1 MLRAVTL
8 LALVGADIDN
18 VYPVPYVT
26 NPVARHV
33 AYAVPAN
40 TPTVCTLYGFEEDN
54 AVLSFQIHTLPAQG
68 KLYETSQ
75 NYRSMKTDPKN
86 TPNPIEEH
94 QLPYELSDPAHEVVY
109 VPPDNVFPPEGRWAS
124 FTYVVVDPA
133 AGITSE
139 VGYVGL
145 ANPENYIAES
155 SFVSGVDG
163 WVITGNVGQAIPVH
177 QPYGWG
183 LLNRYV
189 YGTDDVQ
196 YVDFKT
202 GNDRSKWYFT
212 APESWYLPDI
222 GTAYGGSLQFTVKST
237 YGDFHY
243 LNSPLDWVSLECD
256 ECNNGRGLRIIRF
269 TDQLLNWDGTEK
281 RVSLDLAAGKLWKL
295 DPLNAA
301 IPYRDASE
309 CEIGAV
315 LVGLTRLKILGDFTQ
330 AGEGVAIDD
339 VVIRIP
345 DEMPQFPIQC
355 QQGCKCHH
363 ADIQRLSC
371 CGSTV

>member
-1 MLRAVTL
+1 
-8 LALVGADIDN
+8 
-18 VYPVPYVT
+18 
-26 NPVARHV
+26 
-33 AYAVPAN
+33 
-40 TPTVCTLYGFEEDN
+40 
-54 AVLSFQIHTLPAQG
+54 
-68 KLYETSQ
+68 
-75 NYRSMKTDPKN
+75 
-86 TPNPIEEH
+86 
-94 QLPYELSDPAHEVVY
+94 
-109 VPPDNVFPPEGRWAS
+109 
-124 FTYVVVDPA
+124 
-133 AGITSE
+133 
-139 VGYVGL
+139 
-145 ANPENYIAES
+145 
-155 SFVSGVDG
+155 
-163 WVITGNVGQAIPVH
+163 VGQAIPVH

-196 YVDFKT
+196 YVDFQT

-212 APESWYLPDI
+212 APEGWYLPDI
-222 GTAYGGSLQFTVKST
+222 GTAYGGALQFTVKST

-330 AGEGVAIDD
+330 AGEGIAIDD

-345 DEMPQFPIQC
+345 DEMPQFPITC
-355 QQGCKCHH
+355 QQGCQCHH

>member
-1 MLRAVTL
+1 LSGNLVLHCSLFLGSNPL
-8 LALVGADIDN
+8 L
-18 VYPVPYVT
+18 
-26 NPVARHV
+26 
-33 AYAVPAN
+33 
-40 TPTVCTLYGFEEDN
+40 CK
-54 AVLSFQIHTLPAQG
+54 LSL
-68 KLYETSQ
+68 
-75 NYRSMKTDPKN
+75 
-86 TPNPIEEH
+86 
-94 QLPYELSDPAHEVVY
+94 
-109 VPPDNVFPPEGRWAS
+109 
-124 FTYVVVDPA
+124 
-133 AGITSE
+133 
-139 VGYVGL
+139 
-145 ANPENYIAES
+145 
-155 SFVSGVDG
+155 
-163 WVITGNVGQAIPVH
+163 
-177 QPYGWG
+177 
-183 LLNRYV
+183 
-189 YGTDDVQ
+189 
-196 YVDFKT
+196 
-202 GNDRSKWYFT
+202 
-212 APESWYLPDI
+212 
-222 GTAYGGSLQFTVKST
+222 LQFTVKST

-345 DEMPQFPIQC
+345 DEMPQFPIKC

-363 ADIQRLSC
+363 ADLQRLSC